1 MDNNINFQRA
11 FFGGFKRKDVMD
23 YISDLSDE
31 FYKYKRETV
40 SKVSGLKKEI
50 ADLEKAYS
58 DILEENNAL
67 KDENERLCSG
77 EKTGDTKERTDIRPI
92 IDSITESLN
101 TLICV
106 LSDEDIPAENQASD
120 SSDKENEPI
129 QQDEDTASDENITLS
144 EAVTDEEPTPEQA
157 ESCAPEEPTKPEN
170 ADEKA
175 ETETPA
181 SNDTADIIDEL
192 LSRYI

>member
-1 MDNNINFQRA
+1 MDNINFQRA
-11 FFGGFKRKDVMD
+11 FFGGFNRKDVMD

-40 SKVSGLKKEI
+40 SKVSELKKEI
-50 ADLEKAYS
+50 ADLEKAYNVL
-58 DILEENNAL
+58 LEENNAL

-77 EKTGDTKERTDIRPI
+77 EKAGDAKERTDIRPI

-101 TLICV
+101 TLISV
-106 LSDEDIPAENQASD
+106 LSDDDISAENQAFD
-120 SSDKENEPI
+120 SSDNENESNR
-129 QQDEDTASDENITLS
+129 QNEETVSDENITLS
-144 EAVTDEEPTPEQA
+144 EAVTDEEPTL
-157 ESCAPEEPTKPEN
+157 SDSSEEPLKPEIT
-170 ADEKA
+170 DEKS

-181 SNDTADIIDEL
+181 CNDTADIIDEL

>member
-23 YISDLSDE
+23 YISELSDE

-58 DILEENNAL
+58 ALLEENNAL
-67 KDENERLCSG
+67 KDENERLCSD
-77 EKTGDTKERTDIRPI
+77 EKVSDTKERTDIRPI

-106 LSDEDIPAENQASD
+106 LSDDDIPAENQASD
-120 SSDKENEPI
+120 SSDNENESI
-129 QQDEDTASDENITLS
+129 QQDEDAASDENITFC

-157 ESCAPEEPTKPEN
+157 VSDAIEESLTPEN
-170 ADEKA
+170 TDEKS

-181 SNDTADIIDEL
+181 CNDTADIIDEL

>member
-23 YISDLSDE
+23 YISELSDE

-58 DILEENNAL
+58 ALLEENNAL
-67 KDENERLCSG
+67 KDENARLSSDERVS
-77 EKTGDTKERTDIRPI
+77 DTKERTDIRPI

-106 LSDEDIPAENQASD
+106 LSDDDIPAENQAYD
-120 SSDKENEPI
+120 SSDNENESI
-129 QQDEDTASDENITLS
+129 QQDEDTISDENMTLS
-144 EAVTDEEPTPEQA
+144 EAVTDEEPTHEQA
-157 ESCAPEEPTKPEN
+157 ESCAIEEPLTPEN
-170 ADEKA
+170 ADEKS

-181 SNDTADIIDEL
+181 CNDTADIIDEL

>member
-23 YISDLSDE
+23 YIAELSDE

-58 DILEENNAL
+58 ALLEENNAL
-67 KDENERLCSG
+67 KDENARLSSDERVS
-77 EKTGDTKERTDIRPI
+77 DTKERTDIRPI

-106 LSDEDIPAENQASD
+106 LSDDDIPAENQAYD
-120 SSDKENEPI
+120 SSDNENESI
-129 QQDEDTASDENITLS
+129 QQDEDTISDENMTLS
-144 EAVTDEEPTPEQA
+144 EAVTDEEPTHEQA
-157 ESCAPEEPTKPEN
+157 ESCAIEEPLTPEN
-170 ADEKA
+170 ADEKS

-181 SNDTADIIDEL
+181 CNDTADIIDEL

>member
-23 YISDLSDE
+23 YISELSDE

-58 DILEENNAL
+58 ALLEENNAL
-67 KDENERLCSG
+67 KDENERLCSD
-77 EKTGDTKERTDIRPI
+77 EKVSDTKERTDIRPI

-101 TLICV
+101 TLISV
-106 LSDEDIPAENQASD
+106 LSDDDITDENQAFD
-120 SSDKENEPI
+120 SANNENETIEP
-129 QQDEDTASDENITLS
+129 DEDTASDENMTLS

-157 ESCAPEEPTKPEN
+157 VSCASEEPLKPEN
-170 ADEKA
+170 ADEKP

-181 SNDTADIIDEL
+181 CNDTADIIDEL

>member
-1 MDNNINFQRA
+1 MDNINFQRA
-11 FFGGFKRKDVMD
+11 FFGGFNRKDVMD

-40 SKVSGLKKEI
+40 SKVSELKKEI
-50 ADLEKAYS
+50 TDLEKAYNVL
-58 DILEENNAL
+58 LEENNAL

-77 EKTGDTKERTDIRPI
+77 EKVSDAKERTDIRPI

-101 TLICV
+101 TLISV
-106 LSDEDIPAENQASD
+106 LSDDDISAENQASY
-120 SSDKENEPI
+120 SSDNENESNR
-129 QQDEDTASDENITLS
+129 QNEETVSDENITLS
-144 EAVTDEEPTPEQA
+144 EAVTDEEPTPEQTL
-157 ESCAPEEPTKPEN
+157 SDSSEEPLKPEN
-170 ADEKA
+170 TDEKP

-181 SNDTADIIDEL
+181 CNDTADIIDEL